1 MKCSESI
8 SLIIKV
14 LKSLFVQ
21 IIDGLNFGHIYDR
34 VSSISIAEIFCV
46 ANKRFVWT
54 FAVVR
59 VNRDGRY
66 EIVFRLNDIPM
77 AKIIGHFNILMKYSM
92 KELQSE
98 RRRD

>member
-21 IIDGLNFGHIYDR
+21 IIDGLNFGHIYDL
-34 VSSISIAEIFCV
+34 VPSTSMTEIFCL

-59 VNRDGRY
+59 VNRDGR
-66 EIVFRLNDIPM
+66 
-77 AKIIGHFNILMKYSM
+77 
-92 KELQSE
+92 
-98 RRRD
+98 

>member
-1 MKCSESI
+1 M
-8 SLIIKV
+8 

-34 VSSISIAEIFCV
+34 VSSTSITEIFCV
-46 ANKRFVWT
+46 ANKRFVR

-66 EIVFRLNDIPM
+66 EIVFRLNDVPM
-77 AKIIGHFNILMKYSM
+77 AKIIGHFNILMKQSM

-98 RRRD
+98 RRTD

>member
-34 VSSISIAEIFCV
+34 VSSTSITEIFCV
-46 ANKRFVWT
+46 ANKRFVR

-77 AKIIGHFNILMKYSM
+77 AKIIGHFNILMK
-92 KELQSE
+92 
-98 RRRD
+98 

>member
-34 VSSISIAEIFCV
+34 VSSTSIAEIFSV
-46 ANKRFVWT
+46 ANKRFVWM

-66 EIVFRLNDIPM
+66 EILFRLNDIPM
-77 AKIIGHFNILMKYSM
+77 AKTICHFNILMK
-92 KELQSE
+92 
-98 RRRD
+98 

>member
-34 VSSISIAEIFCV
+34 VSSTSITEIFCV
-46 ANKRFVWT
+46 ANRRFVR

-66 EIVFRLNDIPM
+66 EIVFRLNDVPM
-77 AKIIGHFNILMKYSM
+77 AKIIGHFNILMK
-92 KELQSE
+92 
-98 RRRD
+98 

>member
-34 VSSISIAEIFCV
+34 VSSTSITEIFYV
-46 ANKRFVWT
+46 ANKRFVR

-77 AKIIGHFNILMKYSM
+77 AKIIGHFNILMK
-92 KELQSE
+92 
-98 RRRD
+98 